1 MGLVNRVVPHSQ
13 LESYVDEYA
22 QRIASNAPL
31 TIHAVKRTVGEALK
45 DPGDRDLH
53 MISDLVDR
61 CFASDDYAEGRKAFM
76 EKRKPE
82 FKGR

>member
-1 MGLVNRVVPHSQ
+1 MGFVNRVVPRAE
-13 LESYVDEYA
+13 LEACVNEYA
-22 QRIASNAPL
+22 EGIVANAPL
-31 TIHAVKRTVGEALK
+31 TVRAAKRTIGEAMK
-45 DPGDRDLH
+45 DPGDRDLDTVRE
-53 MISDLVDR
+53 MVDA

>member
-1 MGLVNRVVPHSQ
+1 M
-13 LESYVDEYA
+13 
-22 QRIASNAPL
+22 
-31 TIHAVKRTVGEALK
+31 K
-45 DPGDRDLH
+45 DPGDRDLDTVRE
-53 MISDLVDR
+53 MVDA

>member
-1 MGLVNRVVPHSQ
+1 
-13 LESYVDEYA
+13 VDEYA

-31 TIHAVKRTVGEALK
+31 TIRAVKRTVGETLK
-45 DPGDRDLH
+45 DPGDRDLD
-53 MISDLVDR
+53 MVGELVDV